1 MMALAKLWTAAAAL
15 LLALAPAH
23 GVQTNVTSLCS
34 PFAVVPKVTKGSA
47 TYVCVNVNDVYR
59 TVFMPVADKF
69 TVLRVTDC
77 AWS

>member
-1 MMALAKLWTAAAAL
+1 MALAKVWAAAATL
-15 LLALAPAH
+15 LLAFVPAD
-23 GVQTNVTSLCS
+23 GAQTNVTSLCS

-77 AWS
+77 EWS